1 MLIKGK
7 RLQQGLRET
16 QRTAVSFSK
25 ASKTALASTTNEAGI
40 VLSAAA
46 VCSCHINRA
55 NICFLLQIGQG
66 LGFGCSAGPGN
77 PVKFRGSLA
86 NQVDRARSSSKI
98 VGMDE
103 AQQIA
108 TS

>member
-1 MLIKGK
+1 MKLGSSC
-7 RLQQGLRET
+7 QPLRCARAT
-16 QRTAVSFSK
+16 
-25 ASKTALASTTNEAGI
+25 STGQ
-40 VLSAAA
+40 
-46 VCSCHINRA
+46 

-77 PVKFRGSLA
+77 AVKFRGSLA